1 MAAWHVAYTG
11 VMPQEFLD
19 DRDPALLADSLRR
32 AWQDPGRT
40 EQVLVAEQDGR
51 VVGFAVHG
59 AERHA
64 PVPTGGTADTATGE
78 LVALNV
84 HPEVFGT
91 GVATL
96 LLGAVQHDLRRA
108 GFARAVLWVVPANAR
123 ARRFYA
129 REGWTHDGVDSTT
142 TVQGITVD
150 VTRYS
155 RTL

>member
-1 MAAWHVAYTG
+1 
-11 VMPQEFLD
+11 MPQEFLD
-19 DRDPALLADSLRR
+19 GRDPALLAEGMRR
-32 AWQDPGRT
+32 VWADPGRT
-40 EQVLVAEQDGR
+40 EQVLVAEREGR
-51 VVGFAVHG
+51 VVGFTVHG
-59 AERHA
+59 PDRDGAA
-64 PVPTGGTADTATGE
+64 GTGE

-96 LLGAVQHDLRRA
+96 LLGAAQQELRRA

-129 REGWTHDGVDSTT
+129 REGWTHDGVDSST
-142 TVQGITVD
+142 TVQGVTVD

-155 RTL
+155 RAV

>member
-1 MAAWHVAYTG
+1 VAEVSVAAWRVAYEG

-19 DRDPALLADSLRR
+19 GRDPARLAEGMRR
-32 AWQDPGRT
+32 VWADPGRT
-40 EQVLVAEQDGR
+40 EQVLVAEQEGR

-59 AERHA
+59 PDRDE
-64 PVPTGGTADTATGE
+64 PSSTGE

-91 GVATL
+91 GVAAR
-96 LLGAVQHDLRRA
+96 LLGAAQQELRRA
-108 GFARAVLWVVPANAR
+108 GFTRAVLWVVPANAR

-129 REGWTHDGVDSTT
+129 REGWTHDGVDRTT

-155 RTL
+155 RAL

>member
-1 MAAWHVAYTG
+1 MAAWRTAYAG
-11 VMPQEFLD
+11 LMPQEYLD
-19 DRDPALLADSLRR
+19 TRDPALLAEGMRR
-32 AWQDPGRT
+32 VWEDPDRT

-51 VVGFAVHG
+51 IVGFAVHG
-59 AERHA
+59 RDRDEAA
-64 PVPTGGTADTATGE
+64 ATGE

-91 GVATL
+91 GVATRL
-96 LLGAVQHDLRRA
+96 LEAAQEELRGA
-108 GFARAVLWVVPANAR
+108 GFTRAVLWVVPVNAR

-142 TVQGITVD
+142 TVQGITID

-155 RTL
+155 RAL